1 MNTRQ
6 CVQSGTLRLRLP
18 LLLLLA
24 VLAIGISGLLSRPAR
39 AATCSVPSGL
49 YPTIQAAITDTDC
62 DTINIAAGIFEE
74 QLRISRSLTLAGAGR
89 SSTIINGQGQGRPI
103 TISGATTEVQLTGL
117 RLTDGVALPAPR
129 AGGGLLVQDGA
140 TLHGS
145 DLTVDN
151 NTASELSIVTGLGGG
166 LAVVDGTAYLTNTQV
181 LSNTALRSG
190 KGSGYGGGIYV
201 AGADEG
207 TGRAI
212 LSLVDSQVRNN
223 MAYDSNAAGDDIG
236 QDAAGGGLYVG
247 ASADTQITLEGNI
260 WEDNTTRSISSIP
273 DDGDG
278 GAVAVESADTAV
290 LLTITEDTFRNNAAN
305 RSLNTSADDT
315 ASGGAL
321 YLNSATAGGIQATFA
336 DLTFENNIARDAGL
350 GDAVGQGGAIYARNS
365 SISFA
370 DSSLLAN
377 IAGNSDQSAGGGAI
391 ALVSANMTGERL
403 QIREN
408 IALEGSGSPAEGEAG
423 RGGGIALDETA
434 VLTLT
439 NSIIADNLAANTE
452 GNGAGLYVGPEAR
465 SRLVH
470 VTVAA
475 AELNPQAGIYAAQDG
490 NSGDVQLINT
500 IVTSHTTG
508 IENQG
513 VSGRVALERLLFF
526 GNGSNIAGEVTG
538 SDDNITAPP
547 RFINPDEGNYL
558 IGPDS
563 GAINRA
569 TNAGITTDI
578 NGNERP
584 LNNGFDIGA
593 DEYPEPIS
601 VLTAAINGPT
611 LGPPGDYAFAG
622 DFGPLF
628 ATQPVS
634 YTWDNGDTTPFSI
647 YTFEETGE
655 YTIELTVTNNNNSAS
670 ATVTHTVSINRPQSV
685 EQCPEALTEVTLTGP
700 NDGTVEVGKAAIFE
714 VTALPDNASLPID
727 YIWAPAPDAGPN
739 ATSAGFTWE
748 TGGEKPV
755 AVTVQG
761 CRNSVAAAQII
772 TIPNPPL
779 PAPPPEEEP
788 EMLYLPLVQR

>member
-6 CVQSGTLRLRLP
+6 CVQSGPLRLRLP
-18 LLLLLA
+18 LLLLA
-24 VLAIGISGLLSRPAR
+24 VLAIGVPGLLSPPAR

-49 YPTIQAAITDTDC
+49 YPTIQAAIADPDC

-74 QLRISRSLTLAGAGR
+74 QLRISRSLTLAGEGR
-89 SSTIINGQGQGRPI
+89 SATIINGQGEGRPI

-117 RLTDGVALPAPR
+117 RLTDGVALPVPR
-129 AGGGLLVQDGA
+129 AGGGLLVQNGA

-145 DLTVDN
+145 DLTIDN
-151 NTASELSIVTGLGGG
+151 NAASELSIVTGLGGG
-166 LAVVDGTAYLTNTQV
+166 LAVLDGTAYLTNTQV

-201 AGADEG
+201 AGTEEG

-223 MAYDSNAAGDDIG
+223 TAYNSNAAGDDIG

-247 ASADTQITLEGNI
+247 ASADTQITLAGNI
-260 WEDNTTRSISSIP
+260 WEGNITRSISSIP

-315 ASGGAL
+315 ARGGAL
-321 YLNSATAGGIQATFA
+321 YLNSAAAGGIQATLA
-336 DLTFENNIARDAGL
+336 DLTFENNIARDADL

-365 SISFA
+365 RISFA

-391 ALVSANMTGERL
+391 ALVSASMTGERL

-408 IALEGSGSPAEGEAG
+408 IAQQGSGSAAEGEAG
-423 RGGGIALDETA
+423 RGGGIALDDTA
-434 VLTLT
+434 ALTLT
-439 NSIIADNLAANTE
+439 NSIIADNLAANTA
-452 GNGAGLYVGPEAR
+452 GNGAGLYVGPEAQA
-465 SRLVH
+465 SLVH

-475 AELNPQAGIYAAQDG
+475 ADLNPQAGIYAAQDG
-490 NSGDVQLINT
+490 NSGDVQLTNT

-538 SDDNITAPP
+538 TDDSITAPP
-547 RFINPDEGNYL
+547 RFINPDDGNYL

-578 NGNERP
+578 NGDERP

-593 DEYPEPIS
+593 DEYPEPIP
-601 VLTAAINGPT
+601 VLTAAISGPT

-628 ATQPVS
+628 ATHPVS
-634 YTWDNGDTTPFSI
+634 YTWDNGDTTPSSI
-647 YTFEETGE
+647 YTFEEPGE
-655 YTIELTVTNNNNSAS
+655 YVIELTVTNNNNSAG
-670 ATVTHTVSINRPQSV
+670 ATITHTVSINPPQSV
-685 EQCPEALTEVTLTGP
+685 EQCPEPLTGVTLTGP
-700 NDGTVEVGKAAIFE
+700 EDGTVEVGASAIFE
-714 VTALPDNASLPID
+714 VTTAPDNASLPID
-727 YIWAPAPDAGPN
+727 YIWAPEPDTGQN